1 MNRAS
6 SVFHDAINARGIE
19 DAIRVNA
26 YRSVSY
32 ARLSRTTSAQGFGI
46 EAHQFFERFNNRLA
60 NRVAGTYDVA
70 TEQFRDPLG
79 NIVANRAPGSI
90 GADVL
95 YRPWGSSA
103 PPTIFD
109 LKTFNTVPR
118 PISAARQ
125 TEDSTHT
132 RKRFTFHSGRIRI

>member
-1 MNRAS
+1 M
-6 SVFHDAINARGIE
+6 DLDINPKGID

-32 ARLSRTTSAQGFGI
+32 ARLSGTTSAQGFGT
-46 EAHQFFERFNNRLA
+46 EAHQFFETFNNRLA

-70 TEQFRDPLG
+70 TEQFRNAAG
-79 NIVANRAPGSI
+79 RVVANRSSGSI

-95 YRPWGSSA
+95 YTPWGSSA

-109 LKTFNTVPR
+109 LKTFNTILR
-118 PISAARQ
+118 PISTARQ
-125 TEDSTHT
+125 DQFFL
-132 RKRFTFHSGRIRI
+132 RFGSRAQEIYVPQW